1 MVTKT
6 AYAAIRRDIDSGKE
20 YIDIDTVE
28 YLADMSKAE
37 VHKTD
42 REIPGWAKSN
52 PLLRIA
58 QVQITEIG
66 G

>member
-6 AYAAIRRDIDSGKE
+6 AYAAIRRDTD
-20 YIDIDTVE
+20 
-28 YLADMSKAE
+28 A
-37 VHKTD
+37 D
-42 REIPGWAKSN
+42 REFLDISTISSLPNTARDMAELDNQRIKIWTSAN
-52 PLLRIA
+52 PLQRIA